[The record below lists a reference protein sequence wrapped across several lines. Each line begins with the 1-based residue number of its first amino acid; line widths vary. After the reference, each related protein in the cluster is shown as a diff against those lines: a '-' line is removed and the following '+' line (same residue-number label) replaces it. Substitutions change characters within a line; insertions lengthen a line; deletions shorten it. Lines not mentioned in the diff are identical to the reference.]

1 VATLIAQFL
10 SINQQVE
17 AKVENLRREN
27 VSLKY
32 QLSQESRG
40 LYIVGKSLSMQ
51 EVQRQIE
58 KVAPTRATV
67 LLLGESGTGK
77 TLIGRIIHDLSDRNG
92 FPFIKFNCASIPEN
106 LLESELFG
114 YEKGAFTGADAPSPG
129 RFEDA
134 HKGTTFWTR
143 SGNCPW
149 GFRPSFCACCRTGNS
164 SVWAATGPGAWMC
177 ASWPPPTR
185 TWGRWPSPG
194 RSGRTFITD

>member
-1 VATLIAQFL
+1 VVATLIAQVL
-10 SINQQVE
+10 SINVQVE
-17 AKVENLRREN
+17 AKGENLRREN

-32 QLSQESRG
+32 QLSPESRG

-92 FPFIKFNCASIPEN
+92 FPFIKVNCASIPEN

-114 YEKGAFTGADAPSPG
+114 YEKGASPARMPPSPAGSRTPTKAPS
-129 RFEDA
+129 
-134 HKGTTFWTR
+134 FWTR
-143 SGNCPW
+143 SGNCPG
-149 GFRPSFCACCRTGNS
+149 GFRPSFCACCRTGIRAS
-164 SVWAATGPGAWMC
+164 GQQQDQRVDVRILAATNKDLGAL
-177 ASWPPPTR
+177 AE
-185 TWGRWPSPG
+185 
-194 RSGRTFITD
+194 SGTFRPDLITD